1 VEKFQAILDSEIRET
16 VAQVSQGG
24 QIRIESCEK
33 QPLSSLFPEASLP
46 RLAADEP
53 VYVDAI
59 VRLKSFHDVL
69 PARRALE
76 AALGQELEIEPKGGQ
91 VVALERFES
100 ISAAM
105 DYGYLAMQIAYAVSL
120 TFIIGITAYM
130 HVMSKTSDIG
140 ILRSYGLSPRSI
152 GTVYA
157 LELAMIMLPS
167 CLLGI
172 LAAVSLA
179 RVSNDYVAKAVVLTA
194 GPDTEGESSSRLPAA
209 RPAVF
214 LSLQQ
219 GAVAILRESARTA
232 GLAAAILAAVTGMSV
247 WLIKRQQIVD
257 SLRSGTG

>member
-1 VEKFQAILDSEIRET
+1 VE
-16 VAQVSQGG
+16 
-24 QIRIESCEK
+24 
-33 QPLSSLFPEASLP
+33 
-46 RLAADEP
+46 
-53 VYVDAI
+53 AI
-59 VRLKSFHDVL
+59 VRLNSFRDVL

-76 AALGQELEIEPKGGQ
+76 AALGEELEIEPKGGQ

-100 ISAAM
+100 ISDAM
-105 DYGYLAMQIAYAVSL
+105 EYGYLAMQITYAVSL
-120 TFIIGITAYM
+120 MFIIGITAYM

-152 GTVYA
+152 GAVYT
-157 LELAMIMLPS
+157 LELAMIMIPA

-179 RVSNDYVAKAVVLTA
+179 RASNDWVAETVVLTA
-194 GPDTEGESSSRLPAA
+194 GPDTASEASGSASASLRAA
-209 RPAVF
+209 QPKVF

-219 GAVAILRESARTA
+219 GAGAILRESARTV
-232 GLAAAILAAVTGMSV
+232 GLAGVILAAVTGMSV